1 VAGRVSD
8 GPLAAARGALDGLL
22 RSYGQVLFS
31 RSRRVGALL
40 LLATMLVP
48 RVGLS
53 GLATGV
59 LALITARLLG
69 LPATQRAEGLYTY
82 NAVLIGLGVGALFPA
97 GPVTAGLL
105 VASAVLGVVLA
116 AALQGALTARTG
128 LPQLSIAFQLGLWVV
143 AAAAPTAGVQATPAD
158 ALPLLHMPAPNLVLR
173 SLEALGALF
182 FVPRWDAGLLVL
194 LALAVHSR
202 IAAGLAILGI
212 AATGPF
218 AAATAGTWATALH
231 GTLAFNLALTA
242 VALGGTWFVPGGA
255 SVLLALAG
263 CLVAALLTFGLAQ
276 PLLAT
281 GLPVRVLPFNITVLL
296 VLLAMRL
303 RERDGSPKAV
313 DWLLGTPEENLRTWR
328 TRVARFGATYLARFH
343 TPFRG
348 RWTVTQGTDGAH
360 THQGPWRHAA
370 DFEVLGP
377 DTTPATG
384 PTNAD
389 HRCWRLPV
397 VACADATV
405 ARVLDGAPDLPA
417 GDVDLHDN
425 WGNVVVLWHGGRVWS
440 MVGHLAS
447 GSVTVREGQ
456 VVKQG
461 EPLGLCGSSGRSPRP
476 HLHFQLQGAPEP
488 GAPTLPLE
496 LHDAVRQT
504 PDGDELVASATPAA
518 GETWRAIEP
527 QADVA
532 ALLRFRPDEPLRFT
546 VRGPGGER
554 TETLTPAVSP
564 VGALQLR
571 SDDGAT
577 LFYAT
582 SPRLFVVLD
591 VLGERGSTLDLLRLA
606 LPRMPLEVS
615 ARLSWTDHVPAAWLG
630 PRLVQRVLAPVWPL
644 GAGRGQAMRYRARRE
659 GSGVVVEGQS
669 HATRSDGSPRLRTQV
684 VLSADHGLESIEVV
698 AGGRTRTAHRQPTA

>member
-1 VAGRVSD
+1 MSP
-8 GPLAAARGALDGLL
+8 GPLAAARGLLDGLL
-22 RSYGQVLFS
+22 RSYAQVLFS

-40 LLATMLVP
+40 LLGTMLVP

-53 GLATGV
+53 GLATGL
-59 LALITARLLG
+59 LALVVARLLG
-69 LPATQRAEGLYTY
+69 LPGTQRTEGLYTY

-105 VASAVLGVVLA
+105 VGSAVLGVVLA

-128 LPQLSIAFQLGLWVV
+128 LPQLSIAFQLGLWIV
-143 AAAAPTAGVQATPAD
+143 AAAAPTAGVEVTPAD
-158 ALPLLHMPAPNLVLR
+158 ALPLLSLPAPNLVLR

-194 LALAVHSR
+194 VALAVHSR
-202 IAAGLAILGI
+202 IAAGLAVLGI

-255 SVLLALAG
+255 SVLLALGG

-281 GLPVRVLPFNITVLL
+281 GLPVGVLPFNITVLL
-296 VLLAMRL
+296 ALLAMRL
-303 RERDGSPKAV
+303 RVRDRHPKAV

-328 TRVARFGATYLARFH
+328 TRVARFGARYLARFH

-377 DTTPATG
+377 DATVATG
-384 PTNAD
+384 GDNAD

-397 VACADATV
+397 VASADATV
-405 ARVLDGAPDLPA
+405 ARVVDGAPDLPS
-417 GDVDLHDN
+417 GEVDLHDN
-425 WGNVVVLWHGGRVWS
+425 WGNAVVLWHGGRVWS
-440 MVGHLAS
+440 MVSHLAN
-447 GSVTVREGQ
+447 GSVAVRPGQ
-456 VVKQG
+456 LVKQG
-461 EPLGLCGSSGRSPRP
+461 ELLGLCGSSGRSPRP

-488 GAPTLPLE
+488 GARTLPLE
-496 LHDAVRQT
+496 LHDAIRQG
-504 PDGDELVASATPAA
+504 PDGDELVASATPAS

-527 QADVA
+527 QPEVA
-532 ALLRFRPDEPLRFT
+532 ALLRFRPGEALRFSLA
-546 VRGPGGER
+546 GPGGER
-554 TETLTPAVSP
+554 TETMTPAIGP
-564 VGALQLR
+564 AGALTLH

-577 LFYAT
+577 LYYAA

-591 VLGERGSTLDLLRLA
+591 VLGRRGTLLDLLRIA

-615 ARLSWTDHVPAAWLG
+615 PRLTWTDHVPATGLG
-630 PRLVQRVLAPVWPL
+630 SRARPWILAPMWPL
-644 GAGRGQAMRYRARRE
+644 GAGRAQAIRYRARRD
-659 GSGVVVEGQS
+659 GADVVVEGQS
-669 HATRSDGSPRLRTQV
+669 VRTGGDGGPVLRTRV
-684 VLSADHGLESIEVV
+684 VLRAGQGLVSVEVTDAD
-698 AGGRTRTAHRQPTA
+698 RTRAAHRVDDP